1 MIEMCGSEIWMVLLL
16 RRYMA
21 VLEVVED
28 CELFSLLMKADSCEQ
43 LACIVL

>member
-1 MIEMCGSEIWMVLLL
+1 MCGSEIWMVLLL

-28 CELFSLLMKADSCEQ
+28 CELFLLLIKAVSCEQ
-43 LACIVL
+43 LTCIVL